1 MAKSASATW
10 AYFAHD
16 ETYQVTG
23 SSSITVSIS
32 GTTPIT
38 LPNHTTTLTWT
49 TTGIPDSCDATA
61 NGLWNGPK
69 SPNGG
74 SEQVADLYTAGTY
87 TYEIICHKAG
97 SPDASAQ
104 TQVDVFPSNG
114 VTASL
119 SSNTYTLPYGGGSA
133 TLTWS
138 STGATACNSG
148 DFTTGGA
155 TTGNDTVNLT
165 TTTTYTVICDDGN
178 GNSAQA
184 QVTITVLP
192 QSTGMT
198 VSLQANPASMNLPTN
213 QTTLRWTTTGT
224 PDSCVGSNGSS
235 GWSGSKN
242 PAGGQQIMSGLSL
255 GTYIYTITCM
265 KTGYPN
271 DVSQV
276 SVTVFP
282 KGCVGTQD
290 NGADC
295 FTASL
300 IANPSILQYGGG
312 TSTLTW
318 NSLPGGISCSSP
330 DFSTGNAPN
339 GSVDV
344 NLTTTTTYHLTCQD
358 GNGNT
363 ATPETTVVVL
373 DNQVVNGVCSPQHF
387 NCVAGTSI
395 RNRTGIN
402 SWTWQCQGING
413 GTTAS
418 CSENFPVFECSDGI
432 DNDTDTLI
440 DTADPGCHTDGDAN
454 NAASY
459 DPNDNTENN
468 TVGVPQCSDGIDN
481 DGDKKI
487 DFKDEPTA
495 FPAGIGDS
503 GCSSAIDNSE
513 SNNPKPKQIEI

>member
-1 MAKSASATW
+1 MKEFMIPFSILLIAFFVYFLFIGKGAFFLPTKEMVSHQKIGQSFSPNPVNSPSSQEESKEGYTLESIFKSPHQLPVRSGLPVISLIATGDVIP
-10 AYFAHD
+10 ARSVN
-16 ETYQVTG
+16 YQVTTRKDFTWPYLKTAQILKEAD
-23 SSSITVSIS
+23 ITFINLE
-32 GTTPIT
+32 TPLIKNCPLT
-38 LPNHTTTLTWT
+38 QEGMNFCGDSRNIEGLVYAGVDVASLANNH
-49 TTGIPDSCDATA
+49 AA
-61 NGLWNGPK
+61 NKG
-69 SPNGG
+69 
-74 SEQVADLYTAGTY
+74 
-87 TYEIICHKAG
+87 KAG
-97 SPDASAQ
+97 
-104 TQVDVFPSNG
+104 VDETIAGLEKAGIKSV
-114 VTASL
+114 
-119 SSNTYTLPYGGGSA
+119 
-133 TLTWS
+133 
-138 STGATACNSG
+138 GAKN
-148 DFTTGGA
+148 
-155 TTGNDTVNLT
+155 
-165 TTTTYTVICDDGN
+165 
-178 GNSAQA
+178 
-184 QVTITVLP
+184 
-192 QSTGMT
+192 
-198 VSLQANPASMNLPTN
+198 NPAIVEVRGIKFAFLGYNDIEKTPLVTSADEKLVEKEIADAKKNADVVVV
-213 QTTLRWTTTGT
+213 QFHWGT
-224 PDSCVGSNGSS
+224 EYKTEVEDRQ
-235 GWSGSKN
+235 KE
-242 PAGGQQIMSGLSL
+242 L
-255 GTYIYTITCM
+255 GHLAV
-265 KTGYPN
+265 
-271 DVSQV
+271 DL
-276 SVTVFP
+276 
-282 KGCVGTQD
+282 
-290 NGADC
+290 GADC